1 MRKLAI
7 AALPIA
13 LALIMSCETNKEGL
27 SFVSF
32 EPEID
37 YSKIT
42 NIVYS
47 EHVQPIFEK
56 NCKSCHSGANASAG
70 LRLETWDNL
79 IAGSNRADK
88 RSGEAIIP
96 FDAENSL
103 MIELLTKLVN
113 GPHPSELGADPLSSD
128 AVEFLARWIN
138 EGAKND
144 SGEVPYQNSVNRLY
158 VCNQGA
164 AMASVIDTDAKLV
177 IRNIKL
183 PDLGYSTIA
192 KPHDAAV
199 EPNGQYWYISLIEDG
214 KVVKFDK
221 DFNRVGDADF
231 EVAGLLA
238 MHPTKDLLY
247 VGHTLSVANVPSTV
261 GVITRSTMN
270 LNTIPLPYMRPH
282 AFIADHVGR
291 YLYQASLTQY
301 RFGVIDTDV
310 NPNEL
315 AIVIPFGNARTLVQM
330 NISPNDQEIY
340 ISSQLTHEL
349 LVLDSS
355 DPLNLTIVDSI
366 SVGEQPWHPKFTPD
380 GSMVY
385 VGNLLSNTVSVVST
399 STRTVEKTIGIGDGS
414 DGLSEPHGLVISPHG
429 QYVYVT
435 NRNVNG
441 GYTPRYDLGDNAN
454 AGTVTVI
461 NTATNTIEKVIELEE
476 FPSGVA
482 IYEQ

>member
-1 MRKLAI
+1 MRKLAVT
-7 AALPIA
+7 ALLIG
-13 LALIMSCETNKEGL
+13 LVLIMNCETNKEGI
-27 SFVSF
+27 SF

-47 EHVQPIFEK
+47 KHVQPIFRK
-56 NCKSCHSGANASAG
+56 KCISCHSGANASAG
-70 LRLETWDNL
+70 LRLDSWNNL

-88 RSGEAIIP
+88 RGGEAIIP

-103 MIELLTKLVN
+103 MIELLTKFVN
-113 GPHPSELGADPLSSD
+113 GPHPTELGADTISSD
-128 AVEFLARWIN
+128 AIDFLARWIN

-144 SGEVPYQNSVNRLY
+144 SGDVPYQNSVNRLY

-164 AMASVIDTDAKLV
+164 AMASVIDTDAKVV

-183 PDLGYSTIA
+183 TDFGYSSIA

-221 DFNRVGDADF
+221 DFNRIGDVDF

-247 VGHTLSVANVPSTV
+247 VGHTLSVANVPQTV
-261 GVITRSTMN
+261 GAITRSTMN
-270 LNTIPLPYMRPH
+270 LDTIPVPYMRPH
-282 AFIADHVGR
+282 AFVADHAGR
-291 YLYQASLTQY
+291 YVYQASLTQY

-315 AIVIPFGNARTLVQM
+315 AAVIPFGNARTLVQM
-330 NISPNDQEIY
+330 NISPDDQEIY
-340 ISSQLTHEL
+340 ISSQLTRQL

-355 DPLNLTIVDSI
+355 TPTNLTLVDSI
-366 SVGEQPWHPKFTPD
+366 DVGEQPWHPKFTPD
-380 GSMVY
+380 GSRVY
-385 VGNLLSNTVSVVST
+385 VGNLLSNTVSVVNT
-399 STRTVEKTIGIGDGS
+399 STRTVETTIGAGDGS
-414 DGLSEPHGLVISPHG
+414 DGLSEPHGLVISPDG

-441 GYTPRYDLGDNAN
+441 GYTPRYNLGDNAN
-454 AGTVTVI
+454 AGTVVII
-461 NTATNTIEKVIELEE
+461 NTATNAIEKVLEIEE

-482 IYEQ
+482 IYHQ